1 MVTGYLGSA
10 AAPSW
15 LSHELDLWFL
25 ADIAR
30 GMERDARF
38 DESFE
43 AADNVRTLHQQI
55 AAGTADALLWVLGP
69 VLVSPATGR
78 RKVDR
83 SRAGLVAE
91 LEAAVMRR
99 AMATSD
105 SPDWCYLGGVAD
117 ALELL
122 SG

>member
-1 MVTGYLGSA
+1 MATGYLGSA

-25 ADIAR
+25 ADITR
-30 GMERDARF
+30 GMEWDARF

-69 VLVSPATGR
+69 CWSRRPRAGARWTGR
-78 RKVDR
+78 APAWSPS
-83 SRAGLVAE
+83 SRQ
-91 LEAAVMRR
+91 R
-99 AMATSD
+99 
-105 SPDWCYLGGVAD
+105 
-117 ALELL
+117 
-122 SG
+122 